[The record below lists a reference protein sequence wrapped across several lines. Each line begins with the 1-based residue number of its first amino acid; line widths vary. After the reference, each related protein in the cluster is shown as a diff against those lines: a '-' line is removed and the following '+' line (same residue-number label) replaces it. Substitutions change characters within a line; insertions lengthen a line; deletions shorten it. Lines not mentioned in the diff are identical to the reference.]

1 MNERLNFSKSAL
13 IFMSSALFIG
23 GFISSISIEII
34 NNGFLFVI
42 PYLVFLIIGFCVLR
56 IEHFFLD
63 GLTKKSIVSKKSLQF
78 VKTFLSFNSIS
89 SIVLLAFFSFIEIY
103 LSFQIANYLFQNLNK
118 LLNPDYLPSV
128 KFSNLVVLLAV
139 LGWLALVYLKLFTNP
154 TRLRWVKA
162 FHFLI
167 VIMTLGLIP
176 LLFFQIDI
184 VVESVKTYIETL
196 KIEDNYLLRPNSI
209 WELNLWH
216 NAAGKSFILLV
227 LGYFYYK
234 SWKINNGMY
243 SSSNK
248 VGFVTI
254 SIFFAAL
261 GFVFVYYLPK
271 FLSKIYEFDFLQTE
285 KLPIFLGVA
294 SLGILLLLVI
304 LNSLNNTLFSIT
316 KKLGSFDYLDF
327 QESRYLTKQNIKFV
341 LISSLGLAS
350 GILFVFVDF
359 VNYFHWLGMVFIM
372 LLTFVFVIQFFDYF
386 SYNKINKSFD
396 KKEANYQL
404 SSTNR
409 LILKIVIPT
418 FLIPILF
425 ISLPDFYSNFLG
437 NKRLVKKI
445 EYLQDLGKIT
455 SNHHSLEPYILRDY
469 NKVVMEIDYNK
480 VVLDKIDSLKP
491 IQKDSIQLYLENRN
505 YKMNEDFRISKLQFY
520 HNIVF
525 VKNFSKWFTLI
536 FILIFIVVYGF
547 KLKNQ

>member
-1 MNERLNFSKSAL
+1 MNERLNFSKSVL
-13 IFMSSALFIG
+13 IFMSLALFLG
-23 GFISSISIEII
+23 GVISSISIEII
-34 NNGFLFVI
+34 TNGFLFVI
-42 PYLVFLIIGFCVLR
+42 PYLVFLIIGLCLLR
-56 IEHFFLD
+56 IELIFLD
-63 GLTKKSIVSKKSLQF
+63 GLNKKSINAKKSLQF

-89 SIVLLAFFSFIEIY
+89 SIVLLAFFSFIEIF

-128 KFSNLVVLLAV
+128 KFSNLVIILSV
-139 LGWLALVYLKLFTNP
+139 LGWFALVYMKLFTNP
-154 TRLRWVKA
+154 TRLKLVKA
-162 FHFLI
+162 FYLLVI
-167 VIMTLGLIP
+167 IMTLSLIP
-176 LLFFQIDI
+176 LLFFQIDT
-184 VVESVKTYIETL
+184 VVESIKTYIEPL

-216 NAAGKSFILLV
+216 NAAGKSFVLLV

-261 GFVFVYYLPK
+261 GFVFVYYIPK

-304 LNSLNNTLFSIT
+304 LNSFNNTLFSIT

-359 VNYFHWLGMVFIM
+359 VNYFHWLGMLFIM
-372 LLTFVFVIQFFDYF
+372 LLTSVFIIQFFDYYSF
-386 SYNKINKSFD
+386 NKSNKSFD
-396 KKEANYQL
+396 KKEANYEL
-404 SSTNR
+404 SSTNQ
-409 LILKIVIPT
+409 LILKIVIPI

-469 NKVVMEIDYNK
+469 NKVVMEIDSNK

-505 YKMNEDFRISKLQFY
+505 YKMNEDFRISKLQFF

-536 FILIFIVVYGF
+536 FILILIVVYRF